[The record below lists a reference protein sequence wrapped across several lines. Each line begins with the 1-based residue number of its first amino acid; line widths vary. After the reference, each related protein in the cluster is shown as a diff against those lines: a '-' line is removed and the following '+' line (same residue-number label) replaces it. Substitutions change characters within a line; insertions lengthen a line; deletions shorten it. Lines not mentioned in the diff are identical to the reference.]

1 MPEEPT
7 TERVRSYYE
16 GFAHR
21 YDKSGRFWE
30 RLLSMEPGRRWVA
43 SNAQGDV
50 LEIGV
55 GTGLNL
61 PFYGPDVR
69 LTGVDLSRAMLAEAR
84 RRAAE
89 LGREIHLREGDA
101 QALEFPDDRFDT
113 VVFTFVFG
121 FAASSIGRW
130 LRLPTGQRV
139 AGGVVLAF
147 GLFMVLYAFRARAPW
162 LYREDRPLLSR
173 VRPGPAGA
181 FPLGMAFAIG
191 WTPCI
196 GPVLGAILTLAAAQG
211 TTGRTLVLL
220 FFYSLGLGLPI
231 FLLGMGM
238 SWAMGASRF
247 ISRNY
252 RWIAGTGGVLMAT
265 IGVLLITGVW
275 VRLLAPLLR
284 LVNRFTPPI

>member
-1 MPEEPT
+1 VPEEPT

-89 LGREIHLREGDA
+89 LGRDIHLQEGDA
-101 QALEFPDDRFDT
+101 QALEFPDGRFDT
-113 VVFTFVFG
+113 VVF
-121 FAASSIGRW
+121 SLCLCSISDDRRAVAEGVRVLKPGGRV
-130 LRLPTGQRV
+130 LLLEHVRSPSPVVRAGQRV
-139 AGGVVLAF
+139 VEPLFLRFQADHLTREPLEHVRAE
-147 GLFMVLYAFRARAPW
+147 GLEIDEVRRWAWGIMERVSARK
-162 LYREDRPLLSR
+162 RD
-173 VRPGPAGA
+173 
-181 FPLGMAFAIG
+181 
-191 WTPCI
+191 
-196 GPVLGAILTLAAAQG
+196 
-211 TTGRTLVLL
+211 
-220 FFYSLGLGLPI
+220 
-231 FLLGMGM
+231 
-238 SWAMGASRF
+238 
-247 ISRNY
+247 
-252 RWIAGTGGVLMAT
+252 
-265 IGVLLITGVW
+265 
-275 VRLLAPLLR
+275 
-284 LVNRFTPPI
+284 